1 MDSSSARSTFEA
13 ANSFHTVS
21 SVDEIFKYDR
31 DAQSKILK
39 EKPWSKEL
47 VNKIIPKRIPS
58 SDDSVI
64 LNDGILSYDVKCG
77 IK

>member
-47 VNKIIPKRIPS
+47 VKIIPKRIPS